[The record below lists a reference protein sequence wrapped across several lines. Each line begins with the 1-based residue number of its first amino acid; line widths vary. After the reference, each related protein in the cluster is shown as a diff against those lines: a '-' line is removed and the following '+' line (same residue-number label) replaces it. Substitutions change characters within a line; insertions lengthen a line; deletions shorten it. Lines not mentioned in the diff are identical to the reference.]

1 LSNRTIGKVFIFGN
15 TILSCDKMQRAT
27 STTSIPELRK
37 LARNQTNLQN
47 GSQTAALSPKKIA
60 ANKQRLE
67 TAKKNVEIFTTANEG
82 SLPTHSEFQKIA
94 RTFYM
99 YMLRH
104 GNRFEQ
110 MMEALG
116 YYVSPSKVIKPDGY
130 WNTKEGIAEAR
141 GKLRAF
147 NTRNKRAPNGRELS
161 IVLGSFIPAHLR
173 KGLNRDEIRELVYY
187 PTGYPK
193 AESKLRE
200 NQNI

>member
-1 LSNRTIGKVFIFGN
+1 
-15 TILSCDKMQRAT
+15 MQRAT

-47 GSQTAALSPKKIA
+47 GSQTASTLSLLRGDATTALSPKKIA